1 MVTLIMNGFLIT
13 MDEKNPVIKDGAIYF
28 EDERILEVGISDELK
43 RKYPSA
49 ETINAKNKIIMPGLI
64 SSHSHLYGILAHGI
78 PFKGEVESFIEIL
91 EKLWWPYVEDKMNK
105 GLIYKAALA
114 SSLEM
119 IRSGTTCT
127 VDILEAPY
135 AIPGALEVEAK
146 ALKETGMRAIL
157 SFEATERISK
167 ENGKMGIK
175 ENLNFIKNWNHKDE
189 LIKGMFCTHTT
200 FTCSEEMLKEVRELA
215 NNYNA
220 GIHIH
225 LEEGAFETMYSI
237 VKYRKLPV
245 EFYEKIG
252 FLGPDVL
259 ASQCVHI
266 KPKEI
271 QIFKKYDVKVAH
283 MPLSNLEV
291 AGGIAPIPQM
301 LDSGLTIGLGTDG
314 YIVDMFEVMR
324 SAFLIHK
331 GYLQNALVMPALTVL
346 KMATINGAKAI
357 RMEKDIGSITP
368 GKKADIIIVDPRLP
382 TPITTSNFY
391 DQLVV
396 YCDGNFVNT
405 VIING
410 KTIMK
415 DKKFVLIDEEKVI
428 EDCRKAALELWKYCE
443 SQA

>member
-1 MVTLIMNGFLIT
+1 MGTLLLNGFLIT
-13 MDEKNPVIKDGAIYF
+13 MNEKNQVIKDGAVYF
-28 EDERILEVGISDELK
+28 EDEKIIEIGNSDELK
-43 RKYPSA
+43 KKYPSA
-49 ETINAKNKIIMPGLI
+49 ERIDAKGKIIMPGLI

-78 PFKGEVESFIEIL
+78 PFKGEVKSFIEIL
-91 EKLWWPYVEDKMNK
+91 EKFWWPYVENK
-105 GLIYKAALA
+105 LNKDLIYKATLA

-119 IRSGTTCT
+119 IKSGTTCT

-135 AIPGALEVEAK
+135 AIPGALDVEAK

-167 ENGKMGIK
+167 ENGKAGIQ
-175 ENLNFIKNWNHKDE
+175 ENLDFIKKWNHKND

-200 FTCSEEMLKEVRELA
+200 FTCSKEMLKEVRELA
-215 NNYNA
+215 NKYNA

-245 EFYEKIG
+245 EFYEEIG

-271 QIFKKYDVKVAH
+271 QIFKKYNVKVAH

-291 AGGIAPIPQM
+291 AGGIAPIPEM
-301 LDSGLTIGLGTDG
+301 LDSGLIIGLGTDG
-314 YIVDMFEVMR
+314 YIIDMFEVMR
-324 SAFLIHK
+324 AAFLIHK
-331 GYLQNALVMPALTVL
+331 GYLQDALVMPASIVL

-357 RMEKDIGSITP
+357 RMEKEIGSIEP
-368 GKKADIIIVDPRLP
+368 GKKADIIIIDPKLP
-382 TPITTSNFY
+382 TPITEDNFY

-396 YCDGNFVNT
+396 YCDGDFVDT

-415 DKKFVLIDEEKVI
+415 DRKLISIDEEKI
-428 EDCRKAALELWKYCE
+428 KEDCKKAALELWKYCE
-443 SQA
+443 GQA

>member
-1 MVTLIMNGFLIT
+1 MGTLITNGFLIT
-13 MDEKNPVIKDGAIYF
+13 MDEKNPIIKDGAVYF
-28 EDERILEVGISDELK
+28 ENERIVEVGGSDELK
-43 RKYPSA
+43 KKHPSA
-49 ETINAKNKIIMPGLI
+49 ETINAKGKIIMPGLI

-78 PFKGEVESFIEIL
+78 PFKGEAESFIEIL
-91 EKLWWPYVEDKMNK
+91 EKFWWPYVEDKMNK
-105 GLIYKAALA
+105 DLIYKATLA

-119 IRSGTTCT
+119 IKSGTTCT

-135 AIPGALEVEAK
+135 AIPGALDVEAK
-146 ALKETGMRAIL
+146 ALKEIGMRAVL

-167 ENGKMGIK
+167 ENGKMGIQ

-189 LIKGMFCTHTT
+189 LIKGMFCVHTT
-200 FTCSEEMLKEVRELA
+200 FTCSQEMLKEVRELA
-215 NNYNA
+215 NKYNA

-225 LEEGAFETMYSI
+225 LEEGAFETMHSI

-245 EFYEKIG
+245 EFYEEIG

-271 QIFKKYDVKVAH
+271 QIFKKHDVKVAH

-301 LDSGLTIGLGTDG
+301 LDSGLTIGLGSDG

-324 SAFLIHK
+324 TAFLIHK
-331 GYLQNALVMPALTVL
+331 GYLQNALVMPASTVL
-346 KMATINGAKAI
+346 KMATINGAKSI
-357 RMEKDIGSITP
+357 RMEKDIGSIAP
-368 GKKADIIIVDPRLP
+368 GKKADIIIIDPRLP
-382 TPITTSNFY
+382 TPVTPVNFY

-396 YCDGNFVNT
+396 YCDGDFVNT

-410 KTIMK
+410 KIIMQDRK
-415 DKKFVLIDEEKVI
+415 LISIDEEKVK
-428 EDCRKAALELWKYCE
+428 EECRKAALELWKYCE
-443 SQA
+443 S

>member
-1 MVTLIMNGFLIT
+1 MGTLITDGFLIT
-13 MDEKNPVIKDGAIYF
+13 MDEKNPIINDGAVYF
-28 EDERILEVGISDELK
+28 ENERIVEVGGSDELK

-49 ETINAKNKIIMPGLI
+49 EKINAKGKIIMPGLI
-64 SSHSHLYGILAHGI
+64 SSHSHFYGILAHGI

-91 EKLWWPYVEDKMNK
+91 EKFWWPYVEDKMNK
-105 GLIYKAALA
+105 DLIYKATLA

-119 IRSGTTCT
+119 IKSGTTCT
-127 VDILEAPY
+127 ADILEAPY
-135 AIPGALEVEAK
+135 AIPGALDVEAK
-146 ALKETGMRAIL
+146 ALKEIGMRAVL

-167 ENGKMGIK
+167 ENGKMGIQ
-175 ENLNFIKNWNHKDE
+175 ENLNFIKKWNHKDE
-189 LIKGMFCTHTT
+189 LIKGMFCVHTT
-200 FTCSEEMLKEVRELA
+200 FTCSQEMLKEVRELA
-215 NNYNA
+215 NKYDA

-225 LEEGAFETMYSI
+225 LEEGAFETMHSI

-245 EFYEKIG
+245 EFYEEIG

-301 LDSGLTIGLGTDG
+301 LESGLTIGLGSDG

-324 SAFLIHK
+324 AAFLIHK
-331 GYLQNALVMPALTVL
+331 GYLQNALVMPASTVL
-346 KMATINGAKAI
+346 KMATINGAKSI
-357 RMEKDIGSITP
+357 RMEKDIGSIAP
-368 GKKADIIIVDPRLP
+368 GKKADIIIIDSRLP
-382 TPITTSNFY
+382 TPITPANFY

-396 YCDGNFVNT
+396 YCDGDFVNT

-410 KTIMK
+410 KIIMQDRK
-415 DKKFVLIDEEKVI
+415 LISMDEEKI
-428 EDCRKAALELWKYCE
+428 KEECRKAALELWKYCE
-443 SQA
+443 S